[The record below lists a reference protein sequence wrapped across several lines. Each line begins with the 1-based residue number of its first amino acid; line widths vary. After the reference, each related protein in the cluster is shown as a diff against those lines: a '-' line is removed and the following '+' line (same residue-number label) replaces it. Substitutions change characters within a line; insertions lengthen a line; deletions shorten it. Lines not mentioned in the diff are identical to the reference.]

1 MDIKEFIDRETERTQ
16 KALDDMAKDSERQ
29 TPYDTLGDY
38 VVKWLRE
45 VNGCMEDAV
54 VGIKMK
60 YSHEREYERLN
71 VIFSYNGDQDYGIW
85 EYDWWEGQQEVYL
98 VGIIPL
104 SEIETFMPDTT
115 GVEENFYKAE
125 NKE

>member
-1 MDIKEFIDRETERTQ
+1 MDIKELIAKETERTQ
-16 KALDDMAKDSERQ
+16 KALDDMAKDSGHQ
-29 TPYDTLGDY
+29 TPYDTLGNY
-38 VVKWLRE
+38 VVNWLRE
-45 VNGCMEDAV
+45 VNGFIEDVV

-71 VIFSYNGDQDYGIW
+71 VIFSYDHDRDYGIW

-98 VGIIPL
+98 DGIIPL

-115 GVEENFYKAE
+115 GVEENFFLAE
-125 NKE
+125 DK

>member
-1 MDIKEFIDRETERTQ
+1 MDIKEFIAKETERTQ
-16 KALDDMAKDSERQ
+16 KALDDMVKDSGRQ

-45 VNGCMEDAV
+45 VNRCMEDVV

-60 YSHEREYERLN
+60 YNHEDEYEWLN
-71 VIFSYNGDQDYGIW
+71 VIFSCNGAQEYGIW

-98 VGIIPL
+98 VGIIPI

-115 GVEENFYKAE
+115 GVEENFFLAE
-125 NKE
+125 GKE

>member
-1 MDIKEFIDRETERTQ
+1 MDIKEFIAKENERAQ
-16 KALDDMAKDSERQ
+16 KALDDMAKDIERQ

-38 VVKWLRE
+38 VVNWLRE
-45 VNGCMEDAV
+45 VNGCLEDTV

-60 YSHEREYERLN
+60 YSHENEYERLN
-71 VIFSYNGDQDYGIW
+71 VIFSYDNNRDYGIW

-98 VGIIPL
+98 VGIIPF
-104 SEIETFMPDTT
+104 SEIDTFMPDTT

-125 NKE
+125 DK

>member
-1 MDIKEFIDRETERTQ
+1 MDIKEFIAKEAERSQ
-16 KALDDMAKDSERQ
+16 KALDDMVKDSGHQ

-45 VNGCMEDAV
+45 VNGFMEDVV

-60 YSHEREYERLN
+60 YSHEREYERPN
-71 VIFSYNGDQDYGIW
+71 VIFSYDNDQDYGIW

-98 VGIIPL
+98 IGIIPI
-104 SEIETFMPDTT
+104 SEIETFRQDTT

-125 NKE
+125 DK